1 MVDKQTSD
9 GFSDAMLSPVNEERQ
24 QSGETDRQTD
34 RQTYVKL
41 TDPLERERE
50 KRLKLF
56 LLAVWEGRAERLC
69 DVQLED
75 EEGGE
80 GSGQAKTSGV
90 V

>member
-1 MVDKQTSD
+1 
-9 GFSDAMLSPVNEERQ
+9 MLSLVNEERQ
-24 QSGETDRQTD
+24 QSGETDGQTD

-41 TDPLERERE
+41 TDPLEREK

-56 LLAVWEGRAERLC
+56 LLAVWEGRTERLC

-75 EEGGE
+75 EEGGD
-80 GSGQAKTSGV
+80 QAKTSGV

>member
-1 MVDKQTSD
+1 
-9 GFSDAMLSPVNEERQ
+9 MLSPVNEERQ
-24 QSGETDRQTD
+24 QSGETDGQTD

-41 TDPLERERE
+41 TDPLEREK

-56 LLAVWEGRAERLC
+56 LLAVWEGRTERLC

-75 EEGGE
+75 EEGG
-80 GSGQAKTSGV
+80 GQAKTSGV

>member
-1 MVDKQTSD
+1 
-9 GFSDAMLSPVNEERQ
+9 MLSLVNEERQ
-24 QSGETDRQTD
+24 QSGETDGQTD

-41 TDPLERERE
+41 TDPLEREK

-56 LLAVWEGRAERLC
+56 LLAVWEGRTERLC

-75 EEGGE
+75 EEGG
-80 GSGQAKTSGV
+80 GQAKTSGV